1 MTRETL
7 EQQRAR
13 HAWERCA
20 GYRRD
25 AEVKIAKGLP
35 ALIMNS
41 GLMQILAFLESKG
54 EAHQRVSK
62 HLREWLHE
70 KELTTRK
77 DFPGVMNDLFDASPR
92 QYQAIM
98 IEAFAWL
105 KWLRQLAPARNTN
118 SRVN

>member
-13 HAWERCA
+13 HAWEKCA
-20 GYRRD
+20 GYGPND
-25 AEVKIAKGLP
+25 VNIAKRLP

-41 GLMQILAFLESKG
+41 GLMQTLAFLESKG
-54 EAHQRVSK
+54 GAHQRVSQ

-70 KELTTRK
+70 KNLTTLE
-77 DFPGVMNDLFDASPR
+77 DFPGVMNDLFDANPR
-92 QYQAIM
+92 QYQAITT
-98 IEAFAWL
+98 EAFAWL

-118 SRVN
+118 SREN